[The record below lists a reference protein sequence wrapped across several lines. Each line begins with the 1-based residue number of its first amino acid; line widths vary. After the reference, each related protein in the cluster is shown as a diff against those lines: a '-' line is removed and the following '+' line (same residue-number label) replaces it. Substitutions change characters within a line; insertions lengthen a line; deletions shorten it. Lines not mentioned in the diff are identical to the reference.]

1 MNIYRN
7 INEVPYDAN
16 TVITVGTFDGVHLG
30 HKSIISR
37 LNNLAKEQNSRSFIV
52 TLDPHPRIVLAKD
65 DNKKVD
71 IKLLNNLQERLEL
84 FEQYGI
90 DNVLVIEFTKE
101 FAKTNSIDFIEN
113 MIHKSIG
120 FSHFLIGYD
129 HSFGKDREGDINLLN
144 QIKDRLNFEVE
155 QVEPFLIDDITISST
170 KIRKAIVD
178 NEISLANSMLGY
190 NYSVSGVV
198 IEGDKR
204 GRTIGFPTANIEIN
218 EQYKEYRQIPGNGV
232 YTVQIDILDDNL
244 DNYSQ
249 PKTYLGM
256 ANIGF
261 RPTFHNDQKLSIE
274 VNIFDFNQ
282 DIYSHR
288 VKVHFLHFL
297 RPEKKF
303 NGIEAIISQ
312 LNKDKEN
319 SLEFLKNNIY

>member
-7 INEVPYDAN
+7 ISEVPYDAN

-30 HKSIISR
+30 HKAIINS
-37 LNNLAKEQNSRSFIV
+37 LNQLAKEKNARSFIV
-52 TLDPHPRIVLAKD
+52 TLDPHPRIVLAKED
-65 DNKKVD
+65 GKKVD
-71 IKLLNNLQERLEL
+71 IKLLNNLQDRLEL

-101 FAKTNSIDFIEN
+101 FAKTSSVDFIEN
-113 MIHKSIG
+113 LIHKHIG

-170 KIRKAIVD
+170 KIRKSITEND
-178 NEISLANSMLGY
+178 IQFANSMLGY
-190 NYSVSGVV
+190 NYSIGGVV

-218 EQYKEYRQIPGNGV
+218 KQYKEYRQIPGNGV
-232 YTVQIDILDDNL
+232 YTVKIDFLDDNSKP
-244 DNYSQ
+244 NSYF
-249 PKTYLGM
+249 GM

-261 RPTFHNDQKLSIE
+261 RPTFQNDQRLSIE

-282 DIYSHR
+282 NIYGKE

-297 RPEKKF
+297 RPEQKF
-303 NGIEAIISQ
+303 NGIEAIINQ
-312 LNKDKEN
+312 LNIDKEN
-319 SLEFLKNNIY
+319 SLEFLS

>member
-30 HKSIISR
+30 HKAIISR
-37 LNNLAKEQNSRSFIV
+37 LNQLAKEQNARSFIV

-65 DNKKVD
+65 DSRKTE
-71 IKLLNNLQERLEL
+71 IKLLNNLQDRLEL

-90 DNVLVIEFTKE
+90 DNVLVIEFTIE

-113 MIHKSIG
+113 LIHKQIG
-120 FSHFLIGYD
+120 FSQFLIGYD
-129 HSFGKDREGDINLLN
+129 HSFGKNREGDINLLN
-144 QIKDRLNFEVE
+144 TLKDRLNFEVE

-170 KIRKAIVD
+170 KIRKAITD
-178 NEISLANSMLGY
+178 NDIQCANKMLGY
-190 NYSVSGVV
+190 SYYIKGLVM
-198 IEGDKR
+198 EGDKR
-204 GRTIGFPTANIEIN
+204 GRTIGFPTANIEVN
-218 EQYKEYRQIPGNGV
+218 DQYRQIPGNGV

-244 DNYSQ
+244 DNNSKPNSY
-249 PKTYLGM
+249 YGM
-256 ANIGF
+256 ANIGY

-282 DIYSHR
+282 DIYSKV

-297 RPEKKF
+297 RPEQKF

-319 SLEFLKNNIY
+319 SLEFLKNNI